1 MTEDIEIA
9 FARRLGDVLG
19 EMRATLNDKAIR
31 RVLTF
36 ILSRHGIDVI
46 NNTFFCSEIP
56 KTISIKAVSSAPPP
70 QTPTAL
76 PTKTSEPLRD
86 VAPVPRCP
94 VCNQNGF
101 LRRAGL
107 GGHMWQK
114 HHIRM
119 TEYVWPPMEADG

>member
-19 EMRATLNDKAIR
+19 EMRATLDDKAIR

-56 KTISIKAVSSAPPP
+56 KTISIKAVSSTPPP
-70 QTPTAL
+70 QPLATL
-76 PTKTSEPLRD
+76 PTKTAEPMHD
-86 VAPVPRCP
+86 VAPVPHCP

-114 HHIRM
+114 HHIKM
-119 TEYVWPPMEADG
+119 TEYAWPSVESGP